1 MIFHQV
7 GQALGMALANLI
19 NIFNFPL
26 YLLSGGVLAAWD
38 QFAPSMMEEIQR
50 RSYSFRHSQTRI
62 EKAILG
68 NEAGL
73 IGAAALPFHTAG
85 TR

>member
-1 MIFHQV
+1 M
-7 GQALGMALANLI
+7 GRALGIAIGNLI

-26 YLLSGGVLAAWD
+26 YLLSGGPLPAWD
-38 QFAPSMMEEIQR
+38 LFAPAMMAEIET
-50 RSYSFRHSQTRI
+50 RSFTYRNAKTRV

-73 IGAAALPFHTAG
+73 FGAAYLPLLYQFPNA
-85 TR
+85 